1 LQNQLDWLGLK
12 IDKEMMLEAIFR
24 YPDFGHAKV
33 NKHWENEAKKNN
45 QNRTWTKKGLK
56 LHFGYKLH
64 CIMERDYELIRRFKT
79 TTSSLS

>member
-45 QNRTWTKKGLK
+45 QRQNLDKKGSK
-56 LHFGYKLH
+56 ITFW
-64 CIMERDYELIRRFKT
+64 I
-79 TTSSLS
+79 

>member
-1 LQNQLDWLGLK
+1 MQNQLDWLGLK

-45 QNRTWTKKGLK
+45 QGLK

-64 CIMERDYELIRRFKT
+64 CIIDRDYELIRRFKT